1 MTLFLFY
8 EPLLHFHGILSYL
21 FALKNITPSK
31 IMLKIIIIFE
41 KNQDIMEVQRVI
53 HPIGQGAFYT
63 ESIHI
68 DGSVCNIVY
77 DCGSGSGKN
86 APALLKREISSFYN
100 ENDVIDILF
109 ISHFD
114 NDHINGISELRKKV
128 SRIKNIVVPLV
139 DCDDIWYYWVENPDF
154 LPFYNSLNT
163 IADNVFRV
171 KPQTDGE
178 EPRTIDLFELRDY
191 RGDDRDVESGSKF
204 ILSHNVDWCYITFN
218 YDRKQRLTDLKAYLI
233 AHGLSEAVFENGWG
247 VISQHLDTIKEAYT
261 KIVKDGA
268 NKSSLIVYSGGLSD
282 SYDMCSYN
290 RAYMR
295 KWLER
300 EGCLYFG
307 DNDLNQLNLL
317 PDLQRRL
324 GQLVDRVG
332 TIQVPHHGAL
342 KNFNYSIFGA
352 FRYCELYFISF
363 GNTNSYGHPSL
374 RVVIDIIRNNKT
386 LAEITQSRDSAYF
399 QFFWRR

>member
-1 MTLFLFY
+1 
-8 EPLLHFHGILSYL
+8 
-21 FALKNITPSK
+21 
-31 IMLKIIIIFE
+31 
-41 KNQDIMEVQRVI
+41 MEVQRVI

-63 ESIHI
+63 ESIRI
-68 DGSVCNIVY
+68 DDNVYNIVY

-86 APALLKREISSFYN
+86 APAILKREISSFYN

-109 ISHFD
+109 VSHFD

-139 DCDDIWYYWVENPDF
+139 DSDDVWYYRVENQDF

-191 RGDDRDVESGSKF
+191 RGDDRDVDNGTKF
-204 ILSHNVDWCYITFN
+204 ILSRKIDWFYITFN

-247 VISQHLDTIKEAYT
+247 VLSQHLDTIKEAYT

-290 RAYMR
+290 RGYMR

-342 KNFNYSIFGA
+342 KNFNPLMYKMFGS
-352 FRYCELYFISF
+352 CEVYFISF
-363 GNTNSYGHPSL
+363 GTSNPYGHPSL
-374 RVVIDIIRNNKT
+374 RVVIDAIRNYID
-386 LAEITQSRDSAYF
+386 LYEITQQRDSAYI
-399 QFFWRR
+399 QLFWI